1 MTDAVVALDPARRMT
16 TAVCAALGVSAASVY
31 RHRAALTAPQAVVR
45 PRPAPPRALRAD
57 QTQAVLDFLHEPRFI
72 DQAPAEIYATLLD
85 EGVYH
90 CSIRTLYRILGHHNE
105 LRERRAQLRHPVYE
119 KPELLALAPNQVWSW
134 DITKLKGP
142 AKWSYFYLYVIIDIF
157 SRRVVGWCVADAES
171 ATLFK
176 PLFEETF
183 RKHAVPPGQL
193 SLHADRG
200 GPMRAK
206 STAFLLA
213 DLGVTRSH
221 SRPHT
226 SNDNPY
232 SESQFKTLKYQP
244 RFPRN
249 FGSIEDAR
257 GFCRG
262 YFGWY
267 NEDHRHAGIGLMT
280 PNQVHFGQA
289 DAVYAARKLVLDQ
302 ACARNPE
309 RFVNKLPT
317 PPDKP
322 TAAWINP
329 PANSDNNQA

>member
-1 MTDAVVALDPARRMT
+1 LTDAVVALDPARRMT

-31 RHRAALTAPQAVVR
+31 RHRAARTAPQAVVR

-183 RKHAVPPGQL
+183 SKHAVPPGQL

-302 ACARNPE
+302 AFARNPE